1 MKVIGLGA
9 PDDVRVRFAACEL
22 DVLVDV
28 LREQRANATR
38 DAADTYATT
47 PPGQTRPIDDR
58 HDRLRGLEGLLM
70 QLEEQ
75 PHTRPGAVLVGETD
89 LIRSQGAAIRMSSSV
104 RQSVSQSETRPCCRP
119 RRLSGDELPSR
130 HHERRSAALGA
141 AARPLRLLPAS
152 IRRAVPR
159 PSGCRLRR

>member
-9 PDDVRVRFAACEL
+9 PDDIRVRFAACEL

-47 PPGQTRPIDDR
+47 PPGETRPIDDR

-89 LIRSQGAAIRMSSSV
+89 LMTDVARDGAREAVCRLE
-104 RQSVSQSETRPCCRP
+104 ET
-119 RRLSGDELPSR
+119 
-130 HHERRSAALGA
+130 HERYQDHATPQSREAMLN
-141 AARPLRLLPAS
+141 AARTANAWVATLA
-152 IRRAVPR
+152 AVER
-159 PSGCRLRR
+159 VDRGWDA